1 MKQKD
6 IALIIVVSFI
16 SAIFSY
22 ILSNAI
28 VGSPSSK
35 REKVEVVEAIT
46 SDFTQPD
53 KRYFNPDS
61 VNPTQII
68 QIGNNPNN
76 SSFRSG
82 SGN

>member
-28 VGSPSSK
+28 IGSPTTK
-35 REKVEVVEAIT
+35 REKVEVVEAIKP
-46 SDFTQPD
+46 DFIQPD
-53 KRYFNPDS
+53 SRYFNTDA
-61 VNPTQII
+61 VNPTQLI
-68 QIGNNPNN
+68 QIGNNPNPVPFKSAN
-76 SSFRSG
+76 
-82 SGN
+82 N